1 MLPVLNPFR
10 PGAGVRPPELVG
22 RQAEIDLVDLMVAK
36 SRRRRNDGG
45 LILYGLRGVGK
56 TVLLNQLQQNVEKA
70 GWVTVQ
76 LEARP
81 GESGARVSRQSL
93 GRGVA
98 MAGRQMTSRF
108 KTAIDDVRSAVASVA
123 SFSATVA
130 GLTLTLDAPASTTRA
145 NSGLIEIDLEELV
158 SDLAVPLN
166 RNDSALAIFVDE
178 MQDLDAD
185 LLTALLA
192 VQHKASQADWPFYVI
207 GAGLSTLR
215 RTMAEARSYAERFVI
230 REIGALSRE
239 AAAEAVVK
247 PASDLGAHFE
257 DDAVDLIVDAAR
269 GYPFFLQTY
278 GKSVWD
284 LAPGKHIDAE
294 VARAGIAEG
303 NADLDQ
309 GFFPARWDRTTPG
322 ERQYLRAIVGVG
334 GSTAST
340 TAIAERLGVGNSAL
354 SPARQSLINKG
365 IIYAERR
372 GFVSFTV
379 PNMDS
384 FILRQPNVDDDE

>member
-1 MLPVLNPFR
+1 MPVLNPFR

-81 GESGARVSRQSL
+81 GDTGARVSRQSL

-108 KTAIDDVRSAVASVA
+108 RNAADDVRAAIATVA

-130 GLTLTLDAPASTTRA
+130 GLTLSLEAPASNTRA

-158 SDLAVPLN
+158 SDLAKPLS
-166 RNDSALAIFVDE
+166 RNSSALAIFVDE

-215 RTMAEARSYAERFVI
+215 RTLAEARSYAERFVI
-230 REIGALSRE
+230 REIGALGRD
-239 AAAEAVVK
+239 AAIEAVVK
-247 PASDLGAHFE
+247 PAADLGARFDE
-257 DDAVDLIVDAAR
+257 DAIDLIVDAAK

-284 LAPGKHIDAE
+284 LAPGKLIDAE
-294 VARAGIAEG
+294 VATAGIAEG

-322 ERQYLRAIVGVG
+322 ERQYLRAIVDVG

-340 TAIAERLGVGNSAL
+340 TAIAEHLGVAASSV
-354 SPARQSLINKG
+354 SPARQSLIVKG

-384 FILRQPNVDDDE
+384 FILRQPNVDDDDE